1 MERMISSE
9 EGKRL
14 ADSWKAAFLETSA
27 KQNEVWLCNFSLL
40 SDYSMSIS
48 CTRVRT
54 EGSDHNDRYFLGCGV
69 MLADRYLLTF
79 LQEIQKCLPD

>member
-27 KQNEVWLCNFSLL
+27 KQNEVWLYNFSSL
-40 SDYSMSIS
+40 SDYNLSIG
-48 CTRVRT
+48 CMRVRT
-54 EGSDHNDRYFLGCGV
+54 EGSDCNNHHLLGCDT
-69 MLADRYLLTF
+69 M
-79 LQEIQKCLPD
+79 